1 MTPHDRLR
9 NVRNAGETVEKAGRK
24 QGAGG
29 AAMSF
34 LGGAANDAMRNE
46 AMSRGKE
53 TLAMVTKSKLAL
65 NGLALAFVGF
75 FGILNVFN
83 PSQAI
88 ISCYLFLFGARRLTS
103 QRSEE
108 LSG

>member
-1 MTPHDRLR
+1 
-9 NVRNAGETVEKAGRK
+9 
-24 QGAGG
+24 
-29 AAMSF
+29 MSF